1 GNVNTVA
8 SLRPIEGVQGLG
20 NVDVTDKIAGH
31 MSYRVYI
38 PVILE
43 ELGFKVTE
51 RWFDE
56 VE

>member
-8 SLRPIEGVQGLG
+8 GLRPIEGVQGLE

-31 MSYRVYI
+31 MSYRVYM